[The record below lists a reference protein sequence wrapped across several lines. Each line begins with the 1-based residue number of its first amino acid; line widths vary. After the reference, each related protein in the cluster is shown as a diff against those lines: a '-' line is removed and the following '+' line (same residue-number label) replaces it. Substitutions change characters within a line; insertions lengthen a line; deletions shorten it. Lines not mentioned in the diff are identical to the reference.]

1 MLRDSFKISYHKN
14 LQWNYQRMEDDKQ
27 SQSSIQHK
35 LLDNNN
41 NNNVDTPKPNQ
52 TVQVLTSICHE
63 LLLLLSCCYCCF
75 CCGGNSFTLFLFLI
89 AFIFYS
95 CIEFCVI
102 PSSFG
107 N

>member
-1 MLRDSFKISYHKN
+1 MLRDSFKISNLKN

-27 SQSSIQHK
+27 RQSSTQHK
-35 LLDNNN
+35 LLDNDKD
-41 NNNVDTPKPNQ
+41 NNNVDTPKPHQ
-52 TVQVLTSICHE
+52 TGQVFTSICHE

-89 AFIFYS
+89 AFIFYFY
-95 CIEFCVI
+95 EFCLI
-102 PSSFG
+102 RSFFG